1 MQSISQAGFKNS
13 PIVSQELIKFLAKKT
28 NVEAIDRLSGEL
40 LVLRTENNKLRHDV
54 KELQVKV
61 KEATTKWI
69 NKRPLRPTSLNGSK
83 PLRRR

>member
-40 LVLRTENNKLRHDV
+40 LVLRTENNKL
-54 KELQVKV
+54 
-61 KEATTKWI
+61 
-69 NKRPLRPTSLNGSK
+69 
-83 PLRRR
+83 